1 MSGPAQCTDTLLVSA
16 SSRAE
21 QERDTQA
28 QGGRQ
33 SEGEILLPGRV
44 RRVVH
49 PGGRSVCVC
58 VCVFGRL
65 KECCV
70 CIAGGTVCHSMSIP
84 PAKRNRIINKIMQW
98 QHTEIETPHT
108 ALVHVVMKN

>member
-58 VCVFGRL
+58 VCV
-65 KECCV
+65 CV
-70 CIAGGTVCHSMSIP
+70 REVKGVLCVYCWGYSMSQYV
-84 PAKRNRIINKIMQW
+84 NSSS
-98 QHTEIETPHT
+98 
-108 ALVHVVMKN
+108 

>member
-1 MSGPAQCTDTLLVSA
+1 M
-16 SSRAE
+16 
-21 QERDTQA
+21 
-28 QGGRQ
+28 
-33 SEGEILLPGRV
+33 
-44 RRVVH
+44 
-49 PGGRSVCVC
+49 
-58 VCVFGRL
+58 
-65 KECCV
+65 